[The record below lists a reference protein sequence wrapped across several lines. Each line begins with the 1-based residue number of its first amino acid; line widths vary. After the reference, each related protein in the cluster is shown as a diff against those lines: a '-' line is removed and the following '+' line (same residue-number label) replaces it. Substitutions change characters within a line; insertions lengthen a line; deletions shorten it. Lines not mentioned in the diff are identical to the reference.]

1 MSYLS
6 LIRREYPLLSFG
18 FLLTMLSGFGQTFFI
33 SLYGAEI
40 REAYHLGNAD
50 FGLVYAVASTLNA
63 VVLMWVGKFVDD
75 IDLRLYTACALLGI
89 AAGCLLMWSAASVFA
104 LGAGFFLLRLCGQ
117 GLMPHISSTAVIRY
131 VEEGRA
137 KALSLSSM
145 GHKMSEIL
153 FPALA
158 VFVLLFVEW
167 RESWLAYVAIIVFI
181 MIPLML
187 LLLRGHG
194 GRHENL
200 LRETERKAQE
210 AASDPAKKK
219 TALRRQWSRAEVLKD
234 TRFYLVIPGLIVPA
248 FVGTMVFFHQSVL
261 IEHKGWTKEWFA
273 LMFTPYAL
281 SGVAGAFL
289 GAPLVDRYGALKV
302 LPWVMTPFTLG
313 LALLASFSHPFAAFL
328 YMVLAGISSGGI
340 VLAVS
345 GPLWAE
351 SYGVQHIGSIRAF
364 MHSVVLLST
373 AVAPPLAGWF
383 LDAGVHF
390 NSIAWGCMVYSFAA
404 SILLAVAARRFAQPG
419 WADLLPVEERA

>member
-1 MSYLS
+1 MSYFA

-18 FLLTMLSGFGQTFFI
+18 FLLTLLSGFGQTFFI

-40 REAYHLGNAD
+40 RGAFDLGNAD
-50 FGLVYAVASTLNA
+50 FGLVYAIASTLNA

-75 IDLRLYTACALLGI
+75 IDLRLYTALALLGL
-89 AAGCLLMWSAASVFA
+89 AAGCLLMWSAAGVFA

-117 GLMPHISSTAVIRY
+117 GLMPHISSTAIIRY
-131 VEEGRA
+131 VEDGRA

-153 FPALA
+153 FPAMA
-158 VFVLLFVEW
+158 VFVLLFAPW
-167 RESWLAYVAIIVFI
+167 RESWLVYVALIVFI

-194 GRHENL
+194 GRHDNM
-200 LRETERKAQE
+200 LRETERKAQD
-210 AASDPAKKK
+210 AASDPLKAKAAK
-219 TALRRQWSRAEVLKD
+219 RRQWSRAEVLKD

-273 LMFTPYAL
+273 LMFTPFAL
-281 SGVAGAFL
+281 AGVAGAFF
-289 GAPLVDRYGALKV
+289 GALKV
-302 LPWVMTPFTLG
+302 LPWMAAPFVVG
-313 LALLASFSHPFAAFL
+313 LALLASIDHPAAAFL
-328 YMVLAGISSGGI
+328 YMSLAGISSGGLM
-340 VLAVS
+340 LAVS

-383 LDAGVHF
+383 LDADVHF
-390 NSIAWGCMVYSFAA
+390 NTIAWGCMVYSLVS
-404 SILLAVAARRFAQPG
+404 SILLAVAAKRFARPG
-419 WADLLPVEERA
+419 WADLLPA